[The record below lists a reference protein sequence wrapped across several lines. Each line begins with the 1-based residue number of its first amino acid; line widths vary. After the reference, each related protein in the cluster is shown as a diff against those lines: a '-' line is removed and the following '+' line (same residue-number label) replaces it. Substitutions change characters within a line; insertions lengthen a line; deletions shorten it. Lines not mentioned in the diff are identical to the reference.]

1 MNLRRTIVWS
11 SLKYHMR
18 MSIAVAAGVA
28 AATAVIVGALLVG
41 ESMRGSL
48 RDMTLDRLGKFDE
61 VLVADR
67 FFRVQLARELADS
80 SGFDDHFSKAL
91 PVIYFA
97 AGTAEDPDRSG
108 LTARRTSNIQILG
121 ITSEF
126 WEQSRTPDTIPS
138 TTKLTDRQVILNE
151 PLANDLQVKK
161 GDRITLRLPAG
172 DDVPPESTLAQKT
185 DRVLGLAQLEV
196 VDILPA
202 QGLGRFSLHPN
213 QALPMAAFVNISALQ
228 KRLAETDRCNAI
240 FVASE
245 SARPT
250 EEGHQWLSENLRW
263 TPVDL
268 GLHIRR
274 HQLDA
279 DGEPAEGESA
289 DMIFDYYSVTSD
301 RMLLE
306 NEVAAVVEKLAAPWH
321 GQTAITYLADTIGP
335 VLGENEKPPA
345 KMRNVVGGIPYSM
358 ITGIDNTPGFSY
370 LPKGEQLADDEVAL
384 NSVTAERMK
393 VAEGDSI
400 TVYYLE
406 PESSH
411 GEAAMAHVNFK
422 IRTILPLTTPS
433 LLFDELGHREFTQ
446 PPTRFN
452 DPALTPEVDGIT
464 DQESISNWKAP
475 FPGYD
480 KRRLKDPDETYW
492 DLHRT
497 TPRAIVSLATGQR
510 LWGSRFGQATSVMI
524 PAGQLTVEDIRKP
537 LIAAVTDQQV
547 GAQIGLTFRAVKQD
561 GLAASS
567 GTTPFDGLFLGLSFF
582 IIFAAVVLV
591 SILFRLGIE
600 QRYQDVGLLSAL
612 GLDRPDVMK
621 LFVREG
627 LWVSGIGSLIGV
639 PLGLAYGA
647 AMIAGLRTLWVGAI
661 GTQFLRTH
669 ITWLSPTVGLLSGIA
684 VSAGVIYFSIRY
696 LKHRSTRSLLAGQT
710 DSVAGGMSSSAPSKW
725 LTWASLGSIAAAV
738 AVGVIGTRLSGEPQA
753 LAFIGSG
760 AMLLAA
766 LTALAWIWLRR
777 PGGNTLT
784 VVGLAISNAKRNA
797 TRSGMTIG
805 LVATASF
812 LILAMSAMRLAP
824 NEQGSGGFRWLARS
838 SAPIFG
844 DLHTRA
850 TRLETLGTADVPGNA
865 EIYSL
870 RVKPGDDASCRNL
883 YQSTQPQVYGV
894 TDAFIERYDTDE
906 VSFGWAKQGAVDKT
920 LKNNPW
926 RLLLEENHV
935 SNGKDGDSK
944 PIPVIV
950 DNNTAMYSLHWYGG
964 VGAEYEVEYDNGQT
978 IQVQVVALLANSVLQ
993 GALIMSEDHFTKTFP
1008 RVNGFRLFLV
1018 DAPASGAD
1026 TNGADTKGAD
1036 ANSQAD
1042 DQADDELTSFLE
1054 EGLSE
1059 QGFDLTSTES
1069 ILDDLLAVQNTYLS
1083 AFQSLGALGL
1093 IFGVFG
1099 LAAVQLRNVFE
1110 RRKELALMRAQGFA
1124 KSRLGRLVFVE
1135 MFMLLACG
1143 LLVGVVSALA
1153 AVLPH
1158 MFSAGVQPP
1167 FAVLGGWLLVI
1178 LVTGMLAGV
1187 FAVRRTINAPVVSA
1201 LRGE

>member
-11 SLKYHMR
+11 SLRYHMR
-18 MSIAVAAGVA
+18 MNIAVAAGVA

-61 VLVADR
+61 VLLADR
-67 FFRVQLARELADS
+67 FFRVELAEELAQTSD
-80 SGFDDHFSKAL
+80 FDKHFSQIL

-97 AGTAEDPDRSG
+97 AGTAEDPDPSG
-108 LTARRTSNIQILG
+108 LSARRTSNIQILG
-121 ITSEF
+121 ITPEF
-126 WEQSRTPDTIPS
+126 WEQSRSSKTIPDT
-138 TTKLTDRQVILNE
+138 TELTNRQVILNQ
-151 PLANDLQVKK
+151 PLADNLKVKK

-185 DRVLGLAQLEV
+185 DRVLGLAGLEV
-196 VDILPA
+196 VAILPA
-202 QGLGRFSLHPN
+202 EGLGRFSLHAN
-213 QALPMAAFVNISALQ
+213 QALPMAAFVNLAALQ
-228 KRLAETDRCNAI
+228 ARLDEPDRCNAL

-245 SARPT
+245 AARPKDA
-250 EEGHQWLSENLRW
+250 GHEWLSENLRW
-263 TPVDL
+263 TPDDL

-274 HQLDA
+274 HQLDS
-279 DGEPAEGESA
+279 DGEPNEG

-306 NEVAAVVEKLAAPWH
+306 DEVAAVVEKVAGKWG
-321 GQTAITYLADTIGP
+321 GQTAITYLADTIAT
-335 VLGENEKPPA
+335 KS
-345 KMRNVVGGIPYSM
+345 NVATDPSEIEGGIPYSM
-358 ITGIDNTPGFSY
+358 VTGVDSTPAFPY
-370 LPKGEQLADDEVAL
+370 LPAGEQLADNEIAI
-384 NSVTAERMK
+384 NSITAEQLGI
-393 VAEGDSI
+393 ALGDAVS
-400 TVYYLE
+400 VYYLE

-411 GEAAMAHVNFK
+411 GEAAMAQADFTVK
-422 IRTILPLTTPS
+422 VILPLTEPIIPY
-433 LLFDELGHREFTQ
+433 DELGHREFTQ

-452 DPALTPEVDGIT
+452 DPALTPEVEGIT
-464 DQESISNWKAP
+464 DQESIGEWKAP

-480 KRRLKDPDETYW
+480 RRRIKDPDELYW
-492 DLHRT
+492 DNHRT
-497 TPRAIVSLATGQR
+497 TPRAIVSLASGQR
-510 LWGSRFGQATSVMI
+510 LWGSRFGKVTSVMI
-524 PAGQLTVEDIRKP
+524 PAGQLSEDDIRSP
-537 LIAAVTDQQV
+537 LIAAVTKEGV
-547 GAQIGLTFRAVKQD
+547 GAKIGLSFRAVKQE
-561 GLAASS
+561 GLDASS

-627 LWVSGIGSLIGV
+627 LWVSSIGSLIGV

-647 AMIAGLRTLWVGAI
+647 MMIAGLRTLWVGAI

-669 ITWLSPTVGLLSGIA
+669 ITWLSPTLGLLSGIA
-684 VSAGVIYFSIRY
+684 VSAIVIYFSIRY
-696 LKHRSTRSLLAGQT
+696 LKHRTTRSLLAGHT
-710 DSVAGGMSSSAPSKW
+710 DATAGLTNARPAKW
-725 LTWASLGSIAAAV
+725 LSWTAIVAIVSAV

-766 LTALAWIWLRR
+766 LTTLAWIWLRQ
-777 PGGNTLT
+777 PGGSTMT
-784 VVGLAISNAKRNA
+784 IVGLAVSNAKRNA

-844 DLHTRA
+844 DLHSPA
-850 TRLETLGTADVPGNA
+850 TRIETLGTSQVPGDA

-894 TDAFIERYDTDE
+894 TDAFIQRYDSDD
-906 VSFGWAKQGAVDKT
+906 VSFGWAKHGPVDDS
-920 LKNNPW
+920 LHGNPW
-926 RLLLEENHV
+926 RLLLEEPNE
-935 SNGKDGDSK
+935 DA
-944 PIPVIV
+944 IPVIV

-964 VGAEYEVEYDNGQT
+964 VGAEYDVEYDDGQT
-978 IQVQVVALLANSVLQ
+978 IRVQVVALLANSVLQ
-993 GALIMSEDHFTKTFP
+993 GALVMSEENFTGTFP
-1008 RVNGFRLFLV
+1008 KVSGYRLFLV
-1018 DAPASGAD
+1018 AAPKSD
-1026 TNGADTKGAD
+1026 SNDD
-1036 ANSQAD
+1036 SQET
-1042 DQADDELTSFLE
+1042 DEELVAFLE

-1059 QGFDLTSTES
+1059 QGFDLTSTVS

-1124 KSRLGRLVFVE
+1124 KSRLGRLVFIE
-1135 MFMLLACG
+1135 LFLLLSCG
-1143 LLVGVVSALA
+1143 LGVGVVSALA

-1167 FAVLGGWLLVI
+1167 FAALGAWLLVI

-1187 FAVRRTINAPVVSA
+1187 FAVRRTISAPVVSA